1 MLKRYPLLIAL
12 LVLGYAFLYLPI
24 FSLIIYSFNE
34 SRLVTVWGGF
44 STKWY
49 GELFNNGPL
58 LRAAWLSV
66 KIAAMNATAAVVLGT
81 LAALALVRFRRSRGH
96 ASLGVMS
103 AAPLVMPE
111 VIVGLSLLLLF
122 RSEEHTSE
130 LQSRPHLVCRLL
142 LEKKNQI

>member
-24 FSLIIYSFNE
+24 ISLVVYSFNE

-49 GELFNNGPL
+49 VELFQNGPL
-58 LRAAWLSV
+58 LRAAGLSI
-66 KIAAMNATAAVVLGT
+66 KIAAINATIAVVLGT
-81 LAALALVRFRRSRGH
+81 LS
-96 ASLGVMS
+96 
-103 AAPLVMPE
+103 
-111 VIVGLSLLLLF
+111 

-142 LEKKNQI
+142 LE

>member
-49 GELFNNGPL
+49 SELFNNGPL
-58 LRAAWLSV
+58 LRAAWLSI
-66 KIAAMNATAAVVLGT
+66 KIAAMNATVAVVLGT
-81 LAALALVRFRRSRGH
+81 LAALALVRFRSSR
-96 ASLGVMS
+96 
-103 AAPLVMPE
+103 
-111 VIVGLSLLLLF
+111 
-122 RSEEHTSE
+122 RSEERRVGKEWRS
-130 LQSRPHLVCRLL
+130 
-142 LEKKNQI
+142 